1 MTEPAT
7 RRVPRSPDLPG
18 YVHHPAFDRPDAGK
32 VFDPNALLA
41 TSADYEARYMP
52 DEVTREH
59 AKRMHFAAARAHA
72 ARTRADRGR
81 WTAAY
86 LALRDRIV
94 LGNRKLIYRAVRRRM
109 AAENRADDMIGDCH
123 IVLIQAVA
131 AFNPWLDIRFSTYS
145 YTCLVR
151 ALSRMSQRFASDWL
165 ARALSF
171 DALPEGEPGGRVAG
185 DALSSSGSLRLD
197 EFLRADH
204 PLLSDRE
211 KEIVAR
217 RFPLTDGSV
226 GRTLEEVG
234 RDVGLSKERVRQ
246 VQASAL
252 GKLRKALARVPAA
265 LEQ

>member
-1 MTEPAT
+1 MTAPAAT
-7 RRVPRSPDLPG
+7 RRVQRSPELPG

-32 VFDPNALLA
+32 VFDPQELLA

-59 AKRMHFAAARAHA
+59 AKRMHYAAARVHA

-81 WTAAY
+81 WMATY
-86 LALRDRIV
+86 FALRDRIV

-109 AAENRADDMIGDCH
+109 ATHNRADDMIGDCH

-131 AFNPWLDIRFSTYS
+131 AFNPWLDIRFSTYA

-151 ALSRMSQRFASDWL
+151 ALSRLSQRLAADWL

-171 DALPEGEPGGRVAG
+171 DALPDGEPRGRVPA
-185 DALSSSGSLRLD
+185 DAPASSGSLRLD
-197 EFLRADH
+197 EFLRDDH

-211 KEIVAR
+211 KAIVSR
-217 RFPLTDGSV
+217 RFPLADGTP

-246 VQASAL
+246 LQASAM
-252 GKLRKALARVPAA
+252 GKLRRALVPVTSA
-265 LEQ
+265 